1 MILGRSMRRFFP
13 DRASR
18 RRLAVVLAAGM
29 GMLAVAGC
37 GRRDLYSVTGKVRFP
52 DGSPVT
58 TGRVVLDYGIG
69 SKHGGWGYIKPDGT
83 FTLGS
88 LTQTDGVRAGT
99 VRVAITFAYSL
110 DPDPGSDP
118 TAAKLKP
125 LVHPRFETPETSGLA
140 FEIPRQTQ
148 WDIVVERP

>member
-1 MILGRSMRRFFP
+1 MIIPPAVHAFSSQAG
-13 DRASR
+13 R
-18 RRLAVVLAAGM
+18 RR
-29 GMLAVAGC
+29 MLALALSLLSLTGC
-37 GRRDLYSVTGKVRFP
+37 GRRDLHPVTGKVRFP

-58 TGRVVLDYGIG
+58 TGRVVVDYGIG

-99 VRVAITFAYSL
+99 VRVAITFAYSI
-110 DPDPGSDP
+110 DGNSGSDP

-125 LVHPRFETPETSGLA
+125 LVHPRFESPENSGLT

>member
-1 MILGRSMRRFFP
+1 MIHERPAPRVSARP
-13 DRASR
+13 DR
-18 RRLAVVLAAGM
+18 RRLTVAVAAGL
-29 GMLAVAGC
+29 GLLAMAGC
-37 GRRDLYSVTGKVRFP
+37 GRRDLHPVSGKVRFA

-58 TGRVVLDYGIG
+58 NGRVVLDYGMG
-69 SKHGGWGYIKPDGT
+69 SQHGGWGYIKPDGT

-99 VRVAITFAYSL
+99 VRVAITFAYGV
-110 DPDPGSDP
+110 DGDPGSAL

-125 LVHPRFETPETSGLA
+125 LVHPRFESPETSGLT